1 MFLVHS
7 SVPQTTS
14 FSSRV
19 FSFLCHSLTSGS
31 AQEHAASPMGVAPCW
46 CTAASSSSFKISHRC
61 QLTHKAFP
69 IYLPFLP
76 GGTIFL
82 LCDPPYSSLIFTV
95 IK

>member
-7 SVPQTTS
+7 SAPQTTS

-19 FSFLCHSLTSGS
+19 FSSLCHSLTSGS
-31 AQEHAASPMGVAPCW
+31 ASPMGVAPCW
-46 CTAASSSSFKISHRC
+46 CTTASYSSFKISHKC

-69 IYLPFLP
+69 FCLPFLP

-95 IK
+95 NP